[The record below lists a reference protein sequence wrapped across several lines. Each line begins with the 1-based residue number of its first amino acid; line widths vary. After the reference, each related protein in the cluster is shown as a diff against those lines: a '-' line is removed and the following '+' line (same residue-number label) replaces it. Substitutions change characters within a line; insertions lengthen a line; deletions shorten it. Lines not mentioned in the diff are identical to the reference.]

1 LQKQQFETIGLMIA
15 NNISS
20 YFTLPKNEV
29 VDDSLWSRLLNKH
42 LPRKSINLLLLILAR
57 FEQEMNNYL

>member
-1 LQKQQFETIGLMIA
+1 MIA